1 MVILRDYL
9 IQNWALILISLA
21 SLVSLHTTA
30 FLDKKFAN
38 RMFLLIFETVIL
50 SIIVFIEFEL
60 EDLGIV
66 WKGRP
71 YLMFIRYSTGALL
84 EAQVLYSL
92 VKKLRKIILL
102 PAVITAVI
110 CFINIFTGFIN
121 RVLEDGTIQ
130 FGPLKLLPYIVPG
143 IYGCFIVYFLYK
155 RTNKQIN
162 ALFPVAFFS
171 LALGSLVIL
180 PFIFGR
186 AYSQLFCKTIGI
198 ALFAYY
204 LFSIQGLT
212 RTDSLTRVLNR
223 QACYAEL
230 ETDPEGI
237 SALVSIDMNGLK
249 DINDTRGHAA
259 GDEAL
264 TAIALCLT
272 QAAKAHQSVYR
283 IGGDEFLIIC
293 RRSTPEE
300 VLRLVERVRKNV
312 SETEYTCSIGY
323 SCTGDSRKSVSEMMK
338 ESDEMMYAEKAR
350 HYQDIGVD
358 RRRN

>member
-1 MVILRDYL
+1 MLMLRDYL
-9 IQNWALILISLA
+9 VQNWALILVSLAFLISLR
-21 SLVSLHTTA
+21 TTA
-30 FLDKKFAN
+30 FLDKSFAR
-38 RMFLLIFETVIL
+38 RMFLLIFEVLIL

-71 YLMFIRYSTGALL
+71 YQIFIRYSTGALL

-155 RTNKQIN
+155 RTNKQIVYFLYKRTNKQIN
-162 ALFPVAFFS
+162 ALFLVAFFS

-230 ETDPEGI
+230 ETDPEERFRNEIQLLHRLQLCRGKPEIRQRDDEGI
-237 SALVSIDMNGLK
+237 
-249 DINDTRGHAA
+249 R
-259 GDEAL
+259 
-264 TAIALCLT
+264 
-272 QAAKAHQSVYR
+272 
-283 IGGDEFLIIC
+283 
-293 RRSTPEE
+293 
-300 VLRLVERVRKNV
+300 
-312 SETEYTCSIGY
+312 
-323 SCTGDSRKSVSEMMK
+323 
-338 ESDEMMYAEKAR
+338 
-350 HYQDIGVD
+350 
-358 RRRN
+358 